1 MKKLTLL
8 FSTATLALF
17 CSAAE
22 AAIITVNT
30 TNNINPVPLIET
42 SLQQALTNLHDGDM
56 IRFNI
61 PGNGPFHLQTPTNGY
76 PVITNNSI
84 TIDGY
89 SQPGSSPNTN
99 EILAPNNAKIQIVLD
114 SRDGPEQRTRLE
126 SLNNSGFFGWE
137 SAILAVQGGGNF
149 KIDGIG
155 FLSRHT
161 AGTGP
166 DPSNQDPGDPEIYC
180 IALINAATNARISG
194 CWFGLDPD
202 GVTVAG
208 GRSSVA
214 AFKDG
219 SGASASGLIFGT
231 DGDGQ
236 NDAAEF
242 NLSLGMGLAV
252 NLAAPNVKVAG
263 NFFNVFPN
271 GTTFLDLSTIN
282 LLDGGGIESI
292 ENRSADN
299 MFIGTDGDGVSD
311 ANERN
316 IFGPV
321 FSDTF
326 ARFSGAATN
335 ITFAGNHVGVGIDGQ
350 STVPRSQLENDITLF
365 SIQKQSSI
373 RVGSN
378 FDGVS
383 DALEGNLIENLG
395 CQMESCDTPARAF
408 VGLDDSN
415 NDDGGADAARIVL
428 RGNTLVNNASAILMQ
443 DQNVAIATYY
453 STVLADSTNDFA
465 TVLSTNAAGTQLL
478 VTIPP
483 PNTNKY
489 STAIVDF
496 YAVDPV
502 GLTNAIGQTNVAVHA
517 TPLASVVDGSADDL
531 DSATNNSVTFDIS
544 NLNLIGVT
552 TVAALVT
559 YSADANL
566 VTQAGRAVTAIF
578 SNPVTVNPVASPLRI
593 RSFSYAG
600 GYVTFALSGGSP
612 PYQLQVRTNL
622 TTDNWT
628 DLGVAFTNTPIRF
641 PAFDG
646 SESFYR
652 VSGQ

>member
-1 MKKLTLL
+1 MKKLTFL

-17 CSAAE
+17 YSAAE

-30 TNNINPVPLIET
+30 TNNINPVPLVET
-42 SLQQALTNLHDGDM
+42 SLQQALTSLQDGDT
-56 IRFNI
+56 IQFNI
-61 PGNGPFHLQTPTNGY
+61 PGNGPFHLKTPTNGY
-76 PVITNNSI
+76 PVITNHRI

-99 EILAPNNAKIQIVLD
+99 EILAPNNAKIQVVLD
-114 SRDGPEQRTRLE
+114 SRDGPEQRTRLG
-126 SLNNSGFFGWE
+126 SPSGTGFADSD
-137 SAILAVQGGGNF
+137 SAILAVRGGRNF
-149 KIDGIG
+149 KIDGIS

-166 DPSNQDPGDPEIYC
+166 DPSNQDPGDPEIHC
-180 IALINAATNARISG
+180 IALINDATNARISG

-214 AFKDG
+214 AFKDD

-236 NDAAEF
+236 NDPAEF
-242 NLSLGMGLAV
+242 NISMGMGLAV
-252 NLAAPNVKVAG
+252 NLDTPNIKVAG

-271 GTTFLDLSTIN
+271 GTNFLDLSTIT
-282 LLDGGGIESI
+282 LFDGGGLEAIQNSA
-292 ENRSADN
+292 ADN
-299 MFIGTDGDGVSD
+299 MIIGTDGDGVSD

-335 ITFAGNHVGVGIDGQ
+335 VTFAGNYVGVGIDGQ
-350 STVPRSQLENDITLF
+350 SAIPRSQLENNITLF
-365 SIQKQSSI
+365 SIQKQSNI

-378 FDGVS
+378 FDRVS
-383 DALEGNLIENLG
+383 DALEGNLIANLG
-395 CQMESCDTPARAF
+395 CQMESCDTPVRAF
-408 VGLDDSN
+408 VGLHDSN

-465 TVLSTNAAGTQLL
+465 TALSTNADGTQLL

-502 GLTNAIGQTNVAVHA
+502 GLTNAIGQTNVIVHG

-531 DSATNNSVTFDIS
+531 DSAANNSVAFDIS
-544 NLNLIGVT
+544 SLNLTGVT

-559 YSADANL
+559 YSADASL

-578 SNPVTVNPVASPLRI
+578 ANPVTVKPVASPLRI

-600 GYVTFALSGGSP
+600 GNVTFTLSGGRP

-622 TTDNWT
+622 TTDNWAN
-628 DLGVAFTNTPIRF
+628 LGVAFTNSPVTF